1 MTTTIKICTA
11 CDCSQRFSDETVKKA
26 ESMLKIKVGEST
38 PDGRFR
44 LEKTG
49 CLSHCERGPNVYF
62 GTELEGHVENGMLPH
77 RFEKKLNSLLKP

>member
-1 MTTTIKICTA
+1 MTILIKICTS
-11 CDCSQRFSDETVKKA
+11 CDCTQRFSDETVKKA
-26 ESMLKIKVGEST
+26 EDMLKIKAGQTT

-49 CLSHCERGPNVYF
+49 CLSHCDHGPNVYF

-77 RFEKKLNSLLKP
+77 RLEKTLNKLINS